1 MNAAFHRDAYSI
13 RRLYSMTF
21 TFLLVPRILD
31 LRNRFRHYTLT
42 HSCVDSHAGLLPPH
56 TF

>member
-1 MNAAFHRDAYSI
+1 MNASFHRDAYSI

-21 TFLLVPRILD
+21 TFLLVPLILD

-42 HSCVDSHAGLLPPH
+42 QLC
-56 TF
+56 